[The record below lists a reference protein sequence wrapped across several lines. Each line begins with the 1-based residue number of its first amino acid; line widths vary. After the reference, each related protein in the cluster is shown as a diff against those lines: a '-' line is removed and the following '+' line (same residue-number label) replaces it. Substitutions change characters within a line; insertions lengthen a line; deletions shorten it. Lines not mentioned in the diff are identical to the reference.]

1 MCAFKRKLHF
11 ADLATGERSCTQLL
25 ETAAGWDVEVIAYCF
40 MPDHLHAL
48 VEGKSERADARKFA
62 DVFRQTSGF
71 HFRAS
76 CGTRLWQEGYYDH
89 VLRDEDATIDVARY
103 IVLNPVRAGFC
114 TDASSYPL
122 LGSSRYTLAELLT
135 AADWYPPTLG

>member
-1 MCAFKRKLHF
+1 M
-11 ADLATGERSCTQLL
+11 
-25 ETAAGWDVEVIAYCF
+25 
-40 MPDHLHAL
+40 L
-48 VEGKSERADARKFA
+48 VEGKSEHADARKFA

-135 AADWYPPTLG
+135 AADWYPTECSAKAFALRDLAEAFALRDLAMELPLLTCPGRWAAGLRLPPAGLR